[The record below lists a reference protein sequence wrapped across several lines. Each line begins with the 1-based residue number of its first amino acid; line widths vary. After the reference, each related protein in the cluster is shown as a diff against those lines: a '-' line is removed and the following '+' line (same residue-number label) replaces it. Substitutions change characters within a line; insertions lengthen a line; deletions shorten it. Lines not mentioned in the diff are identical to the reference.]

1 MGTGQGILHEHL
13 AFIASTHPGNAK
25 LRCAVSKV
33 MVGEY
38 HARGLASGLA
48 LIEIDH
54 LVGMGQGILHAHL
67 ALIAPTYP
75 GYASLVG

>member
-1 MGTGQGILHEHL
+1 
-13 AFIASTHPGNAK
+13 
-25 LRCAVSKV
+25 

>member
-1 MGTGQGILHEHL
+1 MGTGQGIFHDHL
-13 AFIASTHPGNAK
+13 ALIASTHPGVCK

-48 LIEIDH
+48 LI
-54 LVGMGQGILHAHL
+54 
-67 ALIAPTYP
+67 
-75 GYASLVG
+75 